1 MKNLASFCCAALL
14 LLFILPEINAQPK
27 LWGTLPYGGDPGAG
41 LVYEINLNGMQMSD
55 IHAFEKFE
63 GFNSRHQVLLADNNK
78 LYGIAEGG
86 FGQFGCILYE
96 YDPETNNYH
105 IVHDFFD
112 PDLWI
117 GLSAGGGYLMQA
129 SNGLIYGFNQNG
141 GPGQEGQLFSF
152 DIETG
157 ILTYLANFDSSTTG
171 STPVGVLTEA
181 SDGKLYGVANEGG
194 VCNYG
199 TIFSYDIESGA
210 LTQERCFDW
219 NDGSDPVDGMI
230 KASNGLLYGMTH
242 AGGGSGDGVIYSF
255 EPGTGIYTLLH
266 EFNTA
271 AHGGKPYGR
280 LFEASDG
287 DLYGFT
293 STGGLNGDG
302 MMFKYETD
310 IDLFVVRYNFDGA
323 DGAYANGSLVEY
335 EGFLYGM
342 TTEGG
347 VNNEGTLFRY
357 DKVAN
362 QLTKL
367 ADFYGNDYG
376 RYPYGSLCVGPDGML
391 YGQTFT
397 GGENDMGVMFKYDTE
412 NLAYI
417 KCFDFGQSDEGA
429 QNASSLMLADDG
441 WAYGTTWG
449 GGQYDGGTIYRINPA
464 DRTFESL
471 YDFDIYTYGG
481 YPTSGLIQATDGFFY
496 GATPGGGT
504 VGTGVIYRF
513 DATNRILTVLEDLST
528 PSEGTVPSGPPIQ
541 ASDGFLYGLTTEGG
555 SIGDG
560 ALYKFN
566 LSNSVYSK
574 QADFQDA
581 ANGSNPGG
589 KLVEAPNGK
598 LYAMAESG
606 GVFTYGTLFEFDP
619 VTSSLFVKFHF
630 DGLNKGAYPV
640 SSLIEYEENML
651 YGLCAEGGMY
661 DEGTMFVYDVSSN
674 ICTKVHDFNSAVD
687 GSNPQ
692 GDLMKASNGKIYGTT
707 NKGGTYDCGVIFE
720 YYPVTGDYAV
730 IHEFTTYREMP
741 WFSNFLEV
749 ETDFGMPEGNK
760 EAVKLSLYPN
770 PARNYIC
777 VKTPVS
783 EVVSIKLL
791 SQSGKLLMEQEGDM
805 TPEGTKISIGSLNTG
820 VYLIQVNGPS
830 SAFSGKFI
838 KSR

>member
-1 MKNLASFCCAALL
+1 MKSLFRFCCAALIV
-14 LLFILPEINAQPK
+14 LFIFPEIHAQPK

-41 LVYEINLNGMQMSD
+41 LVYEINIDGMQMSD
-55 IHAFEKFE
+55 VHAFEKFE
-63 GFNSRHQVLLADNNK
+63 GFNSRHEVLLADNDK
-78 LYGIAEGG
+78 LYGIAKGG
-86 FGQFGCILYE
+86 FGQLGCILYE
-96 YDPETNNYH
+96 FDPETDQFN
-105 IVHDFFD
+105 IMHDFFD
-112 PDLWI
+112 PDQWI
-117 GLSAGGGYLMQA
+117 GISAGDGYLMQA
-129 SNGLIYGFNQNG
+129 SDGLIYGFNQNG
-141 GPGQEGQLFSF
+141 GPNQEGQLFSF
-152 DIETG
+152 DPETG
-157 ILTYLANFDSSTTG
+157 SFEYLADFDAITTG
-171 STPVGVLTEA
+171 SVPVGVLTEA
-181 SDGKLYGVANEGG
+181 STGILYGVASEDAG
-194 VCNYG
+194 CNYG
-199 TIFSYDIESGA
+199 TIFSYDIDSETLS
-210 LTQERCFDW
+210 QEYAFSWVQGC
-219 NDGSDPVDGMI
+219 DPVDGMVR
-230 KASNGLLYGMTH
+230 ASNGLLYGMTN

-266 EFNTA
+266 EFNTG

-323 DGAYANGSLVEY
+323 DGSYANGSLVEY

-357 DKVAN
+357 DKIAN

-417 KCFDFGQSDEGA
+417 KCFDFGQSDNGA
-429 QNASSLMLADDG
+429 HCASSLMLADDG
-441 WAYGTTWG
+441 WAYGTTWH

-464 DRTFESL
+464 NRTFESL

-481 YPTSGLIQATDGFFY
+481 NPLSGLIQANDGFFY
-496 GATPGGGT
+496 GTTPFGGT
-504 VGTGVIYRF
+504 VGAGIIYRF
-513 DATNRILTVLEDLST
+513 DANNNIVTVLEDLIT
-528 PSEGTVPSGPPIQ
+528 PSEGRVPSGPPMQ
-541 ASDGFLYGLTTEGG
+541 ASDGFLYGLTMQGG
-555 SIGDG
+555 SIGHG

-566 LSNSVYSK
+566 LSTSVYSK

-581 ANGSNPGG
+581 ANGNHPNGTP
-589 KLVEAPNGK
+589 VEAPNGY
-598 LYAMAESG
+598 LYATAQSG
-606 GVFTYGTLFEFDP
+606 GQFTYGTLFEFDP
-619 VTSSLFVKFHF
+619 ATTNLFVKVHF

-640 SSLIEYEENML
+640 ASLLEYEENML

-687 GSNPQ
+687 GRNPQ
-692 GDLMKASNGKIYGTT
+692 AGLMKASNGKIYGTT
-707 NKGGTYDCGVIFE
+707 NKGGAYDCGTVFE
-720 YYPVTGDYAV
+720 FDPSTSDYAV
-730 IHEFTTYREMP
+730 IHEFTTFRDMP
-741 WFSNFLEV
+741 WYACLLEV
-749 ETDFGMPEGNK
+749 ETDFGLPEGN
-760 EAVKLSLYPN
+760 AGTMALNLYPN
-770 PARNYIC
+770 PAVDHIFIHA
-777 VKTPVS
+777 PVIG
-783 EVVSIKLL
+783 EVNMQVF
-791 SQSGKLLMEQEGDM
+791 SQSGQVLIEEQTSMNNECMKLN
-805 TPEGTKISIGSLNTG
+805 IGSLPEG
-820 VYLIQVNGPS
+820 VYLLKISGANFTSG
-830 SAFSGKFI
+830 GKFI
-838 KSR
+838 ISR